1 MKLLASL
8 AVAGLLSLSAPFVSG
23 QSQQQS
29 LIYQA
34 RDRVL
39 PALVHI
45 QPVVKDY
52 NTGELKK
59 QSVVGSGV
67 IFHPDGYVV
76 TNYHV
81 AGKAERIICTLGDKE
96 QVTAKYI
103 GGDPPTDLAVLKL
116 DLTEYKGK
124 LTVAEF
130 GNSDSV
136 QVGQYVLAMGSPLSL
151 SRTVSAGVVST
162 KDRYFS
168 SEVRLPTGEQTGNY
182 NLWIQTDA
190 AINPGNS
197 GGPLVDLNGRVIGIN
212 SRATFFANN
221 IGFAIP
227 VNIVKEVTKAI
238 MTEGKVVRSWIG
250 IHAQALQELEGYFGT
265 DGTAGV
271 LVASIDGGSPASQAG
286 LQAGDIIQSMDG
298 NAVSAR
304 FVEEL
309 PRFYREIASRAPG
322 SAIMM
327 SVKRGNE
334 VADLTVTTKLLGD
347 LMGDDFESQKWGFT
361 VKGITRQMQIENQLK
376 DTLGVYVIGVKRS
389 GPADE
394 GGLRS
399 GDVIANINREPVGSL
414 VEFTKMYTSLSETKV
429 DKILLNIKRGGSNRL
444 VVVKPSEKNVM
455 EQDSTATEA
464 PIFHE

>member
-1 MKLLASL
+1 MKFFAALAL
-8 AVAGLLSLSAPFVSG
+8 CGLLLTTGADSFG
-23 QSQQQS
+23 QSQQQT

-34 RDRVL
+34 RDKVL

-59 QSVVGSGV
+59 QSVIGSGIV
-67 IFHPDGYVV
+67 FHPDGYVV

-96 QVTAKYI
+96 QVTAEYI
-103 GGDPPTDLAVLKL
+103 GGDPPTDIAVLKL
-116 DLTEYKGK
+116 NLSEYKGK
-124 LTVAEF
+124 LTIAEF

-136 QVGQYVLAMGSPLSL
+136 QAGQYVLAMGSPLSL

-250 IHAQALQELEGYFGT
+250 VHAQALQELEGYFGT
-265 DGTAGV
+265 DGTLGV

-298 NAVSAR
+298 SPVSAR

-309 PRFYREIASRAPG
+309 PRFYRQIANQPPG
-322 SAIMM
+322 AAIKMT
-327 SVKRGNE
+327 VKRGSE
-334 VADLTVTTKLLGD
+334 MLDLSVTTKLLGD
-347 LMGDDFESQKWGFT
+347 LMGEDYESQKWGFT
-361 VKGITRQMQIENQLK
+361 IKGITRQMQIESQLK
-376 DTLGVYVIGVKRS
+376 DTLGVFVIGVKRS

-399 GDVIANINREPVGSL
+399 GDVIAGINRENIGSL
-414 VEFTKMYTSLSETKV
+414 NEFTKMYNSLSETK
-429 DKILLNIKRGGSNRL
+429 DEKILLNIKRGGSSRL
-444 VVVKPSEKNVM
+444 VVVKPSEKNLM
-455 EQDSTATEA
+455 EQDSTATEV